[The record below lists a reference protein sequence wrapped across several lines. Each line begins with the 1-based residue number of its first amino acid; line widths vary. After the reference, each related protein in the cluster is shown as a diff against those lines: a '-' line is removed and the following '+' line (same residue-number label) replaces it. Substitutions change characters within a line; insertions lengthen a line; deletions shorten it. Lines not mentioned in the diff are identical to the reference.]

1 MSDEIM
7 PPPQELDA
15 PENKPGLTSLELDA
29 LQDALHTLYIPGN
42 QSGRIH
48 FTQSWPQIANYLFD
62 AQLIHYDTHGATD
75 KAHRD
80 QLELEAIQR
89 LDDLLVSIEDIE
101 EKSAKSGVLQVEFV
115 QPLVNKLGRDLA
127 LLVYNEEIV
136 NRFAPETVQTAP
148 EEAAPTQTHAP
159 DSAPASAQ
167 DTPPAPME
175 TQIAT
180 EQPAPAEPIA
190 EQEHSPAEE
199 QVIEPVQT
207 LEPEA
212 PPAMEPPPTEP
223 LQEAP
228 IEAPIEAHPVEPP
241 LVEPID
247 EAPVPAPEAVQ
258 AEPIPQEPAPIEAEP
273 QQAAV
278 QAPIEPQP
286 IAEPAAIQEQPI
298 EATPLVPPEI
308 NTAPPQAQEATQEP
322 TQQPIQEAETVPSE
336 PIAEPVQQ
344 PPAEEPTQAPEA
356 QIFASTTVSQ
366 QKEPLSELKA
376 QLIAKKIELESKA
389 QSEEN

>member
-1 MSDEIM
+1 MSDEIV

-15 PENKPGLTSLELDA
+15 PENKPGLTSLEFDA

-89 LDDLLVSIEDIE
+89 LDDLLVSIEGIV

-148 EEAAPTQTHAP
+148 EEAAPTQTHTP
-159 DSAPASAQ
+159 DNAPASAQ
-167 DTPPAPME
+167 DTPSAPME
-175 TQIAT
+175 TQTA
-180 EQPAPAEPIA
+180 AE
-190 EQEHSPAEE
+190 SPEEE

-212 PPAMEPPPTEP
+212 PPAMEPLPTEP

-228 IEAPIEAHPVEPP
+228 IEAPIEASPVEPP
-241 LVEPID
+241 LIEPID
-247 EAPVPAPEAVQ
+247 EAPAPAPEAVQ
-258 AEPIPQEPAPIEAEP
+258 AEPIQQEPAPIEAEP
-273 QQAAV
+273 QQADVV
-278 QAPIEPQP
+278 QDQIEPQ
-286 IAEPAAIQEQPI
+286 
-298 EATPLVPPEI
+298 
-308 NTAPPQAQEATQEP
+308 
-322 TQQPIQEAETVPSE
+322 

-356 QIFASTTVSQ
+356 KIFASTTVSQ